1 MRRVI
6 VTLVGALLAA
16 GCATHAAT
24 SGRVVVTDGN
34 SRVAVVITDADR
46 RVIEDYYKPK
56 KGKTMPPGLAKR
68 NGDLPPGLAK
78 REQLPP
84 GLARRDRLPADIQG
98 EPLPAALEARLSSLP
113 LSHVRIR
120 IGRDIVLMERRTRVM
135 VDIAY
140 GLVL

>member
-1 MRRVI
+1 MMRVA
-6 VTLVGALLAA
+6 LFLMGAALLA

-46 RVIEDYYKPK
+46 RLIQDYYHPK
-56 KGKTMPPGLAKR
+56 KGKAM
-68 NGDLPPGLAK
+68 PPGLAK

-84 GLARRDRLPADIQG
+84 GLAKRDRLPSGLQG
-98 EPLPAALEARLSSLP
+98 EPLPSDLDRRLSP
-113 LSHVRIR
+113 LTPDYVRIR
-120 IGRDIVLMERRTRVM
+120 VGGDIVLMERRTRVV

-140 GLVL
+140 GLVR